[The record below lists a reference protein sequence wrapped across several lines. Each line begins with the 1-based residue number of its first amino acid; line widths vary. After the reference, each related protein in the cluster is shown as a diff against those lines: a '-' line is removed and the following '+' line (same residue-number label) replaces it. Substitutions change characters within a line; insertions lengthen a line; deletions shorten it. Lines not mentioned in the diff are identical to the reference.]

1 MTHLEQM
8 LLKELE
14 EREKKD
20 KEIYKELLEVLE
32 NNNKAIQEL
41 QKQLV
46 DMQKS
51 LDILQGKK
59 S

>member
-59 S
+59 

>member
-32 NNNKAIQEL
+32 NNNKAIQTLE
-41 QKQLV
+41 KQLV

-59 S
+59 